1 VPADAMTVTNYYK
14 QSVYDPSNNKVG
26 DILDLMVDKNGRITI
41 AMVGVGG
48 FLGIDEK
55 NVAIPF
61 GALTVSQKGNQRHLT
76 LNTTKDALKSAPG
89 QLPEIAFTLS
99 FYLVPRQK
107 CSEVAYEVHRCRGTL
122 LRCFGVTEDQAKLAQ
137 LIWRTT
143 MHRAA
148 MHILSSKSSKG
159 ALTIAI
165 PILRLSSGIILAM

>member
-1 VPADAMTVTNYYK
+1 MIIRLAATAAILVMMNMAPMAQSAPNKMGTAARLIPTVPADAMTVTNYYK

-89 QLPEIAFTLS
+89 QLPEIAFPLS
-99 FYLVPRQK
+99 FYLWTAIFTQATWCHAKNVPRL
-107 CSEVAYEVHRCRGTL
+107 HTRC
-122 LRCFGVTEDQAKLAQ
+122 
-137 LIWRTT
+137 I
-143 MHRAA
+143 
-148 MHILSSKSSKG
+148 G
-159 ALTIAI
+159 AVVLFCGA
-165 PILRLSSGIILAM
+165 SV